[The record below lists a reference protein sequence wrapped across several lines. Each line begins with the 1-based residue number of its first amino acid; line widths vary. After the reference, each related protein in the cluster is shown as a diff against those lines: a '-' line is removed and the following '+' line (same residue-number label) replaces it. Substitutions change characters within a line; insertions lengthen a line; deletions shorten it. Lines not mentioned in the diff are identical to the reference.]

1 MSEFDTSQWRVD
13 RDARL
18 MAWVQNPYAVQFI
31 LAIGDAA
38 ELWDDLIDQDKPIHA
53 MDVNRVFT
61 TLTTVLPL
69 NPFFDAHKL
78 QLVPLLVAGIN
89 AWHDATELEK
99 GSDNDK
105 AMAYVLRDWYVE
117 LTMFV
122 VYLTRGQDTMRTLSL
137 EIRRFFSQHESL
149 HDYMEK
155 LS

>member
-1 MSEFDTSQWRVD
+1 
-13 RDARL
+13 
-18 MAWVQNPYAVQFI
+18 
-31 LAIGDAA
+31 
-38 ELWDDLIDQDKPIHA
+38 
-53 MDVNRVFT
+53 
-61 TLTTVLPL
+61 
-69 NPFFDAHKL
+69 
-78 QLVPLLVAGIN
+78 LLVAGIN

>member
-1 MSEFDTSQWRVD
+1 MSEFDTPQWRVD

-53 MDVNRVFT
+53 SDVNRVFA

-69 NPFFDAHKL
+69 NPFFDANKL
-78 QLVPLLVAGIN
+78 QLIPLLVAGIN

-105 AMAYVLRDWYVE
+105 ALAYVLRDWYVE